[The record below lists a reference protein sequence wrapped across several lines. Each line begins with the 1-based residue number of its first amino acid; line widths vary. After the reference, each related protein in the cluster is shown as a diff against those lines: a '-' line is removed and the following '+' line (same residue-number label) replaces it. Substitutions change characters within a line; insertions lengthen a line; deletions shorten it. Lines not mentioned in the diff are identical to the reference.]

1 MLALLED
8 YKNLTPNNLVN
19 AEKRIINAYKNSGLS
34 MADFREAMKDLL
46 DKEFN
51 HSSCF
56 EYSKQI
62 ELRKFEECKVIC
74 YENGTFTLEILD
86 QLIDGNFKSRFVDID
101 SFKALLQEIESD
113 ELLVSDI
120 KNKDFLTFEQL
131 KEIINF
137 WDMKKL

>member
-1 MLALLED
+1 MLELLED
-8 YKNLTPNNLVN
+8 YQNLTQNNLVN

-34 MADFREAMKDLL
+34 MSDFRGAMKDLL
-46 DKEFN
+46 DNEFN
-51 HSSCF
+51 QASCF

-62 ELRKFEECKVIC
+62 ELRKFEKCKVIC

-101 SFKALLQEIESD
+101 SFKALLQEIGSD
-113 ELLVSDI
+113 ELLVSDV
-120 KNKDFLTFEQL
+120 KNKDFLTFKQL